1 MVGKLERTS
10 NFSNYSMN
18 PVWKK
23 VWSLKVPAKI
33 KIFTWT
39 ALKGVIPCKGIL
51 ANRHI
56 ITSSL
61 CPLCTMECE
70 SNDHA
75 LFQCPRV
82 AEIWEHL
89 RMRNAVMNSVS

>member
-39 ALKGVIPCKGIL
+39 ALKGVARAFWLIGIL
-51 ANRHI
+51 LLVAYVHYAQWNVRAMI
-56 ITSSL
+56 MLFSSVQEL
-61 CPLCTMECE
+61 QKYG
-70 SNDHA
+70 NIYA
-75 LFQCPRV
+75 
-82 AEIWEHL
+82 
-89 RMRNAVMNSVS
+89 